1 MISFHFS
8 RSIIRP
14 LSNLQNAAGEISR
27 GNLDYEIAE
36 EGDGEIQALCR
47 KLEAMRIKLKESI
60 HTQLKYEENRKM
72 LISSISHDLKTPVTS
87 IKGYVEGIFDGIAN
101 TPEKMDKYLKTIY
114 VKAGQVDT
122 MIDDLL
128 LYAKLDLN
136 QIPFQFEPTDIEKY
150 IRECILEFEPELE
163 RRQIRISLQSGL
175 GQSHVLPLDR
185 ERMRRVLMN
194 ILDNSCKYMDKEK
207 GEIKI
212 LLRETYTGI
221 IIELRDN
228 GAGIGP
234 QDLPYIFDRFY
245 RSDSARSQGS
255 GLGLAIAKQIVE
267 GHNGRVWAVS
277 NAGGGTSILI
287 SLGTGSPAAEEK
299 DGKGRKMN
307 RSKEKSTS
315 LNQEAKKILIV
326 EDDPSIAELQKD
338 YLEVAGFAVK
348 ICADGLAG
356 FQEIQKESYDL
367 LIIDIMLPGLDGLE
381 ILRRMNEEKDIPVLL
396 VSAKKE
402 EIDKIK
408 GFSLGADDYITKP
421 FSPGELVA
429 RVKAHL
435 ENYER
440 LKNRFKEGPPPVK
453 AISIRGLRIEK
464 GARRVYVH
472 GQEVNLA
479 QKEFDLL
486 LF

>member
-1 MISFHFS
+1 
-8 RSIIRP
+8 
-14 LSNLQNAAGEISR
+14 
-27 GNLDYEIAE
+27 
-36 EGDGEIQALCR
+36 
-47 KLEAMRIKLKESI
+47 
-60 HTQLKYEENRKM
+60 
-72 LISSISHDLKTPVTS
+72 
-87 IKGYVEGIFDGIAN
+87 
-101 TPEKMDKYLKTIY
+101 
-114 VKAGQVDT
+114 
-122 MIDDLL
+122 
-128 LYAKLDLN
+128 
-136 QIPFQFEPTDIEKY
+136 
-150 IRECILEFEPELE
+150 
-163 RRQIRISLQSGL
+163 
-175 GQSHVLPLDR
+175 
-185 ERMRRVLMN
+185 
-194 ILDNSCKYMDKEK
+194 
-207 GEIKI
+207 
-212 LLRETYTGI
+212 
-221 IIELRDN
+221 
-228 GAGIGP
+228 
-234 QDLPYIFDRFY
+234 
-245 RSDSARSQGS
+245 
-255 GLGLAIAKQIVE
+255 
-267 GHNGRVWAVS
+267 
-277 NAGGGTSILI
+277 
-287 SLGTGSPAAEEK
+287 
-299 DGKGRKMN
+299 MN

-486 LF
+486 LFLSEHPNHVFGREEIFERVWGLDSLGDSTTVTVHIARIREKIESDPSSPQYVETVWGAGYRFRV